1 MILEIYFGI
10 LYFSLSQVNV
20 SMCMLVMY
28 VVLITEMS
36 LVAVVQATVVDNLI
50 ELVLFRRAE
59 GISKIM
65 PLHLIRN
72 QGDISVYDIV
82 EFIE

>member
-1 MILEIYFGI
+1 
-10 LYFSLSQVNV
+10 
-20 SMCMLVMY
+20 MLVMY

-82 EFIE
+82 EFIEWILIWVLNEGFVWFMNWLLKC